1 MPWWSWIVIWTCLV
15 LALIA
20 VLVVSAWR
28 LFRKAV
34 AVFDELGTLGGKME
48 LLDAAITEFDEKQ
61 AEFALLQKYSDVQAH
76 RRRVRDAS
84 LARREARR
92 AARLDRGRSLTRV
105 DANSRRWFQAE

>member
-20 VLVVSAWR
+20 VLVVSGWR

-34 AVFDELGTLGGKME
+34 AVFDELGALGGKME

-61 AEFALLQKYSDVQAH
+61 AEFALLQRYSDVQAQ
-76 RRRVRDAS
+76 RRRVRDES

-92 AARLDRGRSLTRV
+92 AARLDRGRALTHF